1 MKKRL
6 PIILTLLLVCIAV
19 SYASAANVA
28 VSPQNLSV
36 DGVDAPARR
45 MIDAGLGVAA
55 ASDYNPGSTPSGN
68 MSLVNSL
75 LCIQMRLTP
84 AEALAATT
92 INGAYAMGLSETT
105 GAIAVGLRADL
116 RITDSVPSLAFLP
129 YSFGDNLTRTT
140 LLAGR
145 PA

>member
-1 MKKRL
+1 
-6 PIILTLLLVCIAV
+6 
-19 SYASAANVA
+19 
-28 VSPQNLSV
+28 
-36 DGVDAPARR
+36 
-45 MIDAGLGVAA
+45 MIDAGLGVTA